1 MGRVSD
7 EDKKK
12 IRIYLPN
19 SGLLQKIKN
28 KIKNLRNFWM
38 NCVLLGILARLYLN
52 DMALEVSI
60 LLLSFV
66 ITVHSN

>member
-1 MGRVSD
+1 
-7 EDKKK
+7 
-12 IRIYLPN
+12 
-19 SGLLQKIKN
+19 
-28 KIKNLRNFWM
+28 
-38 NCVLLGILARLYLN
+38 VLLGILARLYLN